1 MSSNTFPIDLD
12 YEKLRLLLRRLSQG
26 LLDMDSAHD
35 LKQLLEK
42 ERNNAIHNGD
52 RIYENQLSEL
62 IKIINAFIEGE
73 INLQTNPVSTLKTHR
88 FSVQ

>member
-1 MSSNTFPIDLD
+1 MSSNTFPINLD
-12 YEKLRLLLRRLSQG
+12 YEKMRLLLRRLSQG
-26 LLDMDSAHD
+26 LLDIDSAHE

-42 ERNNAIHNGD
+42 ERDNAVHTND
-52 RIYENQLSEL
+52 SIYENQLSDL
-62 IKIINAFIEGE
+62 IKIINAFITGE